1 MAAEEVEVEVVG
13 MAAAAEV
20 AVDAVA
26 LAATGD
32 LRVVEAS
39 WR

>member
-1 MAAEEVEVEVVG
+1 VAVAAVEVVG

-26 LAATGD
+26 LAAIGD
-32 LRVVEAS
+32 LQVVEAS